1 LTRRTAPL
9 YCGASGST
17 GENDDHKE
25 KRVEDG
31 RLYAGVHLASFEWLG
46 EWSEPVHG
54 GPAFRCGRAV
64 IADENGRAHPLAFT
78 AESDGS
84 WSIR

>member
-1 LTRRTAPL
+1 MIKTIAQAKKAIE
-9 YCGASGST
+9 GAIAQQ
-17 GENDDHKE
+17 
-25 KRVEDG
+25 VEDG